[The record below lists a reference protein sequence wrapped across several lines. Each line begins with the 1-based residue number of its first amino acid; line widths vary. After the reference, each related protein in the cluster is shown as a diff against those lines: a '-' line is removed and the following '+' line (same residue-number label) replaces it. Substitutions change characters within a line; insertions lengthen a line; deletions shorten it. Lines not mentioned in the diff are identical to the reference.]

1 MDLAQDLQPIALA
14 AVRITLFLVVA
25 PPFNHGAVPGQ
36 VKAMLGVWLAVLLG
50 PNAPATTAPDTADFL
65 IQMITETLVGAG
77 MGMLVRIVVAALGTA
92 GRFIDI
98 TGGFEMASSFDPM
111 SFTQGG
117 PFGRFYSL
125 LATVLLFVSDGYQV
139 MIQGLVRSFGSVPL
153 GVGLDMSVLADQ
165 IVVRLGGMFVAALQI
180 AGPLMAVLFLVDVGF
195 GLLSRAAPALNAF
208 ALGFPMKIF
217 TTLMLGATLLVAL
230 PSAVGAISESAL
242 DALVAVF
249 P

>member
-1 MDLAQDLQPIALA
+1 MDLVQDLQPIALA
-14 AVRITLFLVVA
+14 AMRITVFLVIA
-25 PPFNHGAVPGQ
+25 PPFNHGAVSGQ

-50 PNAPATTAPDTADFL
+50 PNAPTTAALDTADF
-65 IQMITETLVGAG
+65 MISMISEGFVGAG
-77 MGMLVRIVVAALGTA
+77 MTMLVRIVMAAINTA

-139 MIQGLVRSFGSVPL
+139 MIQGLVRSFSSVPL

-165 IVVRLGGMFVAALQI
+165 IVIRIGEMFVAALQI

-217 TTLMLGATLLVAL
+217 TTLMLGATLLIAL
-230 PSAVGAISESAL
+230 PAALSALTENAL
-242 DALVAVF
+242 DALVTVL

>member
-1 MDLAQDLQPIALA
+1 MDLVADLQPIALA
-14 AVRITLFLVVA
+14 AMRITAFLVMA
-25 PPFNHGAVPGQ
+25 PPFNHGAVSGQ

-50 PNAPATTAPDTADFL
+50 PGATAPASLDAADFM
-65 IQMITETLVGAG
+65 IQMVTEAFVGAG
-77 MGMLVRIVVAALGTA
+77 MGMLVRIVVAAINTA

-125 LATVLLFVSDGYQV
+125 LATVLLFVSDGYQI
-139 MIQGLVRSFGSVPL
+139 MIQGLVRSFSSVPL
-153 GVGLDMSVLADQ
+153 GVGLDISVLADQ
-165 IVVRLGGMFVAALQI
+165 IVVRLGDMFVAALQI

-217 TTLMLGATLLVAL
+217 TSLMLGATLLVAL
-230 PSAVGAISESAL
+230 PAAVSSITKSAL
-242 DALVAVF
+242 DGLVAVL

>member
-1 MDLAQDLQPIALA
+1 MRLALIALA
-14 AVRITLFLVVA
+14 TLAYPL
-25 PPFNHGAVPGQ
+25 
-36 VKAMLGVWLAVLLG
+36 LVWL
-50 PNAPATTAPDTADFL
+50 
-65 IQMITETLVGAG
+65 G
-77 MGMLVRIVVAALGTA
+77 MAHLEPRW
-92 GRFIDI
+92 
-98 TGGFEMASSFDPM
+98 
-111 SFTQGG
+111 
-117 PFGRFYSL
+117 
-125 LATVLLFVSDGYQV
+125 LA
-139 MIQGLVRSFGSVPL
+139 
-153 GVGLDMSVLADQ
+153 VGLDMSVLADQ